1 MVYKYTAV
9 IFIDAEDQEEA
20 HLKLAAAFE
29 AAADLNNNTIP
40 HLLADSRVSIKR
52 VHITE
57 CCGVEVGKHRV
68 DCPVFPF
75 VRPDDLNQLELIPE
89 VGTR

>member
-52 VHITE
+52 VHITNAAASKLVST
-57 CCGVEVGKHRV
+57 G
-68 DCPVFPF
+68 
-75 VRPDDLNQLELIPE
+75 LIARCFLLCAR
-89 VGTR
+89 TI

>member
-9 IFIDAEDQEEA
+9 IFVDADDQEEA
-20 HLKLAAAFE
+20 HLKVSEAFE
-29 AAADLNNNTIP
+29 AAADVNNTVLP
-40 HLLADSRVSIKR
+40 HLLADSRLSVKKIK
-52 VHITE
+52 ITE

-75 VRPDDLNQLELIPE
+75 ARPDDLNQLEFPTE
-89 VGTR
+89 TGTR